1 MCGYV
6 REGKS
11 VSIVFSDDC
20 EYSSLM
26 CSVTKLC
33 PTRRDPVDCHPPAR
47 TLEWVAVSSPCDLPA
62 AGIEPGSPAL
72 QADLSGNFL
81 HVEFNVECKT
91 LSVDF

>member
-20 EYSSLM
+20 EYTLI
-26 CSVTKLC
+26 CSVAKLC
-33 PTRRDPVDCHPPAR
+33 PTLSNPVDCRPPAR
-47 TLEWVAVSSPCDLPA
+47 TLEWVAISSPGYLPA
-62 AGIEPGSPAL
+62 SGIEPGSPAL

-81 HVEFNVECKT
+81 HVDFNVECKT